1 MAEFEPAPTCLDDVV
16 RPAWLTTLL
25 AERWPGTVVRE
36 VRIVEMLVTMATK
49 VRLSL
54 TVDGGSV
61 EVPTKVCIKG
71 ILTPTGAP
79 ASSSIVETLFY
90 QKVAAQIDVR
100 VPGCIHAK
108 LNASGTNGVIVMH
121 DMVAAGGRFCT
132 ALEPFTPE
140 QAMDGLDQL
149 ATLHAASWQGSPLY
163 DSPWIPRFLDMF
175 AGGGVMPQQTLQD
188 LLDGER
194 GTPLPAAIRSAER
207 LQRGLARLAE
217 CVRAV
222 PNCLVH
228 GDAHAGNVYRTAD
241 GALGIVDWQILQKG
255 EWAQDVAYH
264 LAAVLSPEDRRMHER
279 ALLDHYR
286 GRLKALGGPDI
297 DRDGAWDRYR
307 AAMVYGYFLWAITRK
322 VEVPVIN
329 EFVRRLGLA
338 VDDLES
344 FALVGV

>member
-1 MAEFEPAPTCLDDVV
+1 MAEFDPAPTRLNDVV
-16 RPAWLTTLL
+16 SPVWLTTLL
-25 AERWPGTVVRE
+25 ADRWPGAVVRE
-36 VRIVEMLVTMATK
+36 IRIIETLVTMATK

-54 TVDGGSV
+54 SV
-61 EVPTKVCIKG
+61 EGGGVDVPTEICIKG

-79 ASSSIVETLFY
+79 ASSSIVESLFY

-100 VPGCIHAK
+100 VPGCIHAE
-108 LNASGTNGVIVMH
+108 LNASGTNGVVVMH

-140 QAMDGLDQL
+140 QAMNGLDQL

-163 DSPWIPRFLDMF
+163 DLPWIPRFLDMF
-175 AGGGVMPQQTLQD
+175 AGGGVMPQQMLQD

-194 GTPLPAAIRSAER
+194 GAPLPSSIRSAER
-207 LQRGLARLAE
+207 LQRGLSALADR
-217 CVRAV
+217 VRAV

-228 GDAHAGNVYRTAD
+228 GDAHAANVYRTAD

-264 LAAVLSPEDRRMHER
+264 LAAVLSPEDRRAHER
-279 ALLDHYR
+279 ALLDQYR
-286 GRLKALGGPDI
+286 ARLRTLGGPDL
-297 DRDGAWDRYR
+297 DREVAWERYR
-307 AAMVYGYFLWAITRK
+307 AAMIYGYFLWAITRK